1 MRTRAD
7 SPTKTCTE
15 PGCGNPLRA
24 RGLCSTHYNHRH
36 QPNRHAASSVACTV
50 CRAQVLR
57 PTKSDRRPTCSVACR
72 TLLQHG
78 VAYGMTGQYDWAKDA
93 ALRARRAGATVI
105 EVFDRGEV
113 FVRDDWTCKLC
124 SLPVDATA
132 SPFDPASP
140 SVDHVVP
147 LSRGGE
153 HTLANVQCTHLG
165 CNASKQDAV
174 DLTHGNDQGGN
185 PIPTPRPADHRGGK
199 LRSVRDPG
207 LAIMTQREVV

>member
-1 MRTRAD
+1 MRTKAD
-7 SPTKTCTE
+7 SPTKTCTV
-15 PGCGNPLRA
+15 PGCVKPLRA
-24 RGLCSTHYNHRH
+24 RGACSTHYNQRH
-36 QPNRHAASSVACTV
+36 QPNRHAASAVPCTV
-50 CRAQVLR
+50 CQAQVMR
-57 PTKSDRRPTCSVACR
+57 PTKNDRRPTCSVACR

-113 FVRDDWTCKLC
+113 FVRDNWTCQLC
-124 SLPVDATA
+124 GLPVDATA

-140 SVDHVVP
+140 TVDHVVP

-153 HTLANVQCTHLG
+153 HTLTNAQCSHLG
-165 CNASKQDAV
+165 CNAAKQDRLAV
-174 DLTHGNDQGGN
+174 THGDPQG
-185 PIPTPRPADHRGGK
+185 PCPPPPPRPADHRGGK

-207 LAIMTQREVV
+207 LAIITQREGV